1 MCGRYISLS
10 VGNVCLYVFKLCGD
24 VWEMYVDSV
33 RVWVA
38 LSMQVCWKGCV
49 PFGACARVHTMAD

>member
-1 MCGRYISLS
+1 M
-10 VGNVCLYVFKLCGD
+10 CLYVFKLCGD